1 MAFLSEDAIAALGF
15 ARVGRDVKISEH
27 ARIYRPERIALADHV
42 RIDDF
47 CLLSAGDGG
56 IDIGSYVHVACYSS
70 LIGREEI
77 ILRDFAG
84 LSGRVSVYSSSEDY
98 SGAALTN
105 PTVPDA
111 YRKLRHGRVLL
122 ERHVIVGAGSVILP
136 GVTLGLAASV
146 GALTLVA
153 RDLEAFGMYLGV
165 PARKIGTRKQDL
177 LQLETRL
184 RAALQ
189 RGAAAI

>member
-15 ARVGRDVKISEH
+15 ARVGRNVKISER
-27 ARIYRPERIALADHV
+27 ASLYRPERISIADHV

-47 CLLSAGDGG
+47 CILSAGDGG
-56 IDIGSYVHVACYSS
+56 IDIGNYVHIACYAS
-70 LIGREEI
+70 LIGREQI

-98 SGAALTN
+98 SGASLTN
-105 PTVPDA
+105 PTVPEA
-111 YRKLRHGRVLL
+111 YRKMEHGRVLL

-136 GVTLGLAASV
+136 GVTLGLGASV

-153 RDLEAFGMYLGV
+153 RDLEPFGMYLGV

-177 LQLETRL
+177 LALETRL
-184 RAALQ
+184 RASL
-189 RGAAAI
+189 

>member
-15 ARVGRDVKISEH
+15 ARVGRDVKISDR
-27 ARIYRPERIALADHV
+27 ASIYHPERISIGDYV

-47 CLLSAGDGG
+47 CLLSAGEGG
-56 IDIGSYVHVACYSS
+56 IEFGSYVHVACYSS
-70 LIGREEI
+70 LIGREQI
-77 ILRDFAG
+77 VLRDFAG
-84 LSGRVSVYSSSEDY
+84 LSGRVSVYSSSEEY
-98 SGAALTN
+98 SGACLTN

-111 YRKLRHGRVLL
+111 YRKPIHGRVLL

-184 RAALQ
+184 RATL
-189 RGAAAI
+189 

>member
-1 MAFLSEDAIAALGF
+1 MAFLSENAIAALGF
-15 ARVGRDVKISEH
+15 ARVGRNVKISEH

-98 SGAALTN
+98 SGASLTN
-105 PTVPDA
+105 PTVPDT
-111 YRKLRHGRVLL
+111 YRKPQHGRVLL

-184 RAALQ
+184 RAAL
-189 RGAAAI
+189 

>member
-1 MAFLSEDAIAALGF
+1 MAFLSEDAVAALGF
-15 ARVGRDVKISEH
+15 ARVGRDVKISDK
-27 ARIYRPERIALADHV
+27 ASLYRPERIFIADHV

-47 CLLSAGDGG
+47 CILSAGQGG
-56 IDIGSYVHVACYSS
+56 IDIGNYVHIACFSS

-77 ILRDFAG
+77 ALRDFAG

-98 SGAALTN
+98 SGAGLTN

-111 YRKLRHGRVLL
+111 YRKVIHGRVLL
-122 ERHVIVGAGSVILP
+122 ERHVIVGAGSVVLP
-136 GVTLGLAASV
+136 GVTLGLGASV

-153 RDLEAFGMYLGV
+153 RDLEPFGMYLGV

-177 LQLETRL
+177 LELEKKL
-184 RAALQ
+184 VEAC
-189 RGAAAI
+189 

>member
-15 ARVGRDVKISEH
+15 ARVGRDVKISER
-27 ARIYRPERIALADHV
+27 ASLYRPERISIADHV

-47 CLLSAGDGG
+47 CVLSAGDGG
-56 IDIGSYVHVACYSS
+56 IDIGNYVHIACYAS
-70 LIGREEI
+70 LIGREQI
-77 ILRDFAG
+77 VLRDFAG

-98 SGAALTN
+98 SGASLTN
-105 PTVPDA
+105 PTVPEA
-111 YRKLRHGRVLL
+111 YRKMEHGRVLL

-136 GVTLGLAASV
+136 GVTLGLGASV

-153 RDLEAFGMYLGV
+153 RDLEPFGMYLGV

-177 LQLETRL
+177 LALEARL
-184 RAALQ
+184 RASL
-189 RGAAAI
+189 